1 MKTLGK
7 EKFVKDI
14 LAYLEEEMKLEEER
28 RFNSLGND
36 WHDHNGMLI
45 AYNNVKR
52 YIEHLLREE
61 KK

>member
-14 LAYLEEEMKLEEER
+14 LAYLKEEMKLEEER

-45 AYNNVKR
+45 AYNNAKR
-52 YIEHLLREE
+52 YIEQLLREE

>member
-1 MKTLGK
+1 MKTLGE

-14 LAYLEEEMKLEEER
+14 LAYLKEETKLEEER
-28 RFNSLGND
+28 RFNSLEND
-36 WHDHNGMLI
+36 WNDDNGMLI

-52 YIEHLLREE
+52 YIEQLLREE

>member
-1 MKTLGK
+1 MRALSK
-7 EKFVKDI
+7 EKFTKDI
-14 LAYLEEEMKLEEER
+14 LAYLKEEMKLEEER

-52 YIEHLLREE
+52 YIEQLLWEA

>member
-1 MKTLGK
+1 MKALGN

-14 LAYLEEEMKLEEER
+14 LAYLKEEMKLEEER
-28 RFNSLGND
+28 RLNSLGND
-36 WHDHNGMLI
+36 WHDHKGMLI

-52 YIEHLLREE
+52 YIEQLLREE

>member
-1 MKTLGK
+1 MRSLSK
-7 EKFVKDI
+7 EKFTKDI
-14 LAYLEEEMKLEEER
+14 LAYLKEEMKLEEER

-36 WHDHNGMLI
+36 WYDHNGMLI

-52 YIEHLLREE
+52 YIEQLLREE

>member
-14 LAYLEEEMKLEEER
+14 LAYLKEEMKLEEER

-36 WHDHNGMLI
+36 WRDHNGMLI

-52 YIEHLLREE
+52 YIEQLLREE

>member
-1 MKTLGK
+1 MKTLGE

-14 LAYLEEEMKLEEER
+14 LAYLKEEMKLEEER

-36 WHDHNGMLI
+36 WHDHNAMLI

-52 YIEHLLREE
+52 YIEHLLQEE

>member
-1 MKTLGK
+1 MKTLGE

-14 LAYLEEEMKLEEER
+14 LAYLKEETKLEEER
-28 RFNSLGND
+28 RFNSLEND
-36 WHDHNGMLI
+36 WNDHNGMLI

-52 YIEHLLREE
+52 YIEQLLREE